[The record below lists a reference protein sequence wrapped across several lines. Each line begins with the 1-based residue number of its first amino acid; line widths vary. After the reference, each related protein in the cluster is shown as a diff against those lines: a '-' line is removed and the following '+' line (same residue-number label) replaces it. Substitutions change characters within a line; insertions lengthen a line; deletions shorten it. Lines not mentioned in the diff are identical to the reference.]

1 MMIRSVANY
10 HTVCM
15 GNQNKKDDET
25 ATKDEKNRPKWDL
38 FSDIMLNFVARQMPV
53 AMSET

>member
-1 MMIRSVANY
+1 MMIQSVANY

-15 GNQNKKDDET
+15 GNQDKKDDET